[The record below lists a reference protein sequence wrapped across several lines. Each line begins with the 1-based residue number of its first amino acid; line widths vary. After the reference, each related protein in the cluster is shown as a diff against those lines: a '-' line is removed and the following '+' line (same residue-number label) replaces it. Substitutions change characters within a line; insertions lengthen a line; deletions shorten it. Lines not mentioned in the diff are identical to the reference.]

1 MIVSLAFPLKNQC
14 RGYPLKY
21 CPSCNFTFPD
31 FHHVCDFDGTELV
44 CDPERALAEVAPRPS
59 LVRRC
64 LKSPTFLAALGLI
77 AVVSSAVLIGYLD
90 VLRQT
95 STARTE
101 SPASAVNL
109 ATPVTTDLPA
119 QQSSVKRVLANA
131 HQIGRAKHSTTTPP
145 HFAQSRREIERPGLA
160 RSPTPNQPS
169 YQPQPSPRQS
179 AKAQG
184 SEVALPTRSQP
195 PAREKAKE
203 PVITAML
210 KSTWRVLKKP
220 FKF

>member
-1 MIVSLAFPLKNQC
+1 LIVSLPLLKSQS
-14 RGYPLKY
+14 RGYLLKY
-21 CPSCNFTFPD
+21 CPSCNFTFAD

-44 CDPERALAEVAPRPS
+44 SDPERALAEVAPRPS

-64 LKSPTFLAALGLI
+64 LKSPGFLAAAGLI
-77 AVVSSAVLIGYLD
+77 AVVSSAVLIGYFDILQ
-90 VLRQT
+90 QT
-95 STARTE
+95 RPARTDAPPNALE
-101 SPASAVNL
+101 VAA
-109 ATPVTTDLPA
+109 AVTTDLPT
-119 QQSSVKRVLANA
+119 QQASVKRVVTST
-131 HQIGRAKHSTTTPP
+131 HQIRRAKHSTTAST
-145 HFAQSRREIERPGLA
+145 HFVQSRREVERPQLA
-160 RSPTPNQPS
+160 RSPSPNRPN

-184 SEVALPTRSQP
+184 SEVALPTKSQP

-203 PVITAML
+203 SLVTAML